1 MLLNN
6 KVLKELSLKKCNID
20 DSVVTSLSEGL
31 KYNKSLAILNLSNN
45 LISDFGAIILSESI

>member
-6 KVLKELSLKKCNID
+6 KVLKELSLKNCIID